1 MSRPCHVLRVFT
13 RGDEGGN
20 HLGVVVDAIALSTER
35 MQEIATD
42 LGFSETVFIDWT
54 DTTDHPKVRIFTPA
68 DELPFAGHPLVGASW
83 VLSMLGPRPT
93 HGIHTGV
100 GQVQYAVDGDVVSVS
115 CDIPITDLDDDVA
128 AVAAAADLPAPIATM
143 RLGLPKEYLIAEYE
157 AFDDVAGLV
166 PDMDALTGRFG
177 FLAYARNDDR
187 VKVRFFAP
195 GTAVPEDPATGSAA
209 VALAHGFMRRGETA
223 GAVTITQ
230 GDEIGHPSTI
240 QLAWDSD
247 GVTIGGTVRRDEVVL
262 VD

>member
-13 RGDEGGN
+13 RGDDGGN
-20 HLGVVVDAIALSTER
+20 HLGVVVDAIDLSAER
-35 MQEIATD
+35 MQAIATD

-68 DELPFAGHPLVGASW
+68 EELPFAGHPLVGASW

-93 HGIHTGV
+93 YGIHTGV
-100 GQVQYAVDGDVVSVS
+100 GPVEFAVDGDVVTVS
-115 CDIPITDLDDDVA
+115 CDVAVTDLEDDVA
-128 AVAAAADLPAPIATM
+128 AVAVAAGLPEPVSTM
-143 RLGLPKEYLIAEYE
+143 RLGLPKEYLIAEYGS
-157 AFDDVAGLV
+157 FDDIAGLA

-177 FLAYARNDDR
+177 LLAYARDGDR
-187 VKVRFFAP
+187 VKARFFAP

-209 VALAHGFMRRGETA
+209 IALSHACMRRGEPS
-223 GAVTITQ
+223 GALTVFQ

-240 QLAWDSD
+240 QLAWDGD